1 MPAGQLDHR
10 STPSESER
18 RTIEAA
24 LHGDGLAFRRLVEPH
39 LPMLLRIAM
48 RVGGNRALAE
58 DAVQETLTLSYKR
71 LLSYRHEA
79 SFKAFLAAIAARQ
92 AHTLARTE
100 RRRAKREHQAAAPE
114 RSATPEQELHGA
126 AAARSVRAALAA
138 MPEKRRAAALLRLD
152 AGLSYREI
160 AEALDSTEGSARVLV
175 HKALKELRERLAD
188 LIEDDQKTSQG
199 T

>member
-1 MPAGQLDHR
+1 
-10 STPSESER
+10 
-18 RTIEAA
+18 
-24 LHGDGLAFRRLVEPH
+24 
-39 LPMLLRIAM
+39 MLLRIAT

-58 DAVQETLTLSYKR
+58 DAVQETLTLSYER
-71 LLSYRHEA
+71 LPSYRHET

-92 AHTLARTE
+92 AHTLARSE
-100 RRRAKREHQAAAPE
+100 RRRAKREHQTAAPE
-114 RSATPEQELHGA
+114 RSATPEQALHGA

-138 MPEKRRAAALLRLD
+138 MPEKRRDAALLRLD

-175 HKALKELRERLAD
+175 HKALKELRQRLAV
-188 LIEDDQKTSQG
+188 LLEDGRNKPQG